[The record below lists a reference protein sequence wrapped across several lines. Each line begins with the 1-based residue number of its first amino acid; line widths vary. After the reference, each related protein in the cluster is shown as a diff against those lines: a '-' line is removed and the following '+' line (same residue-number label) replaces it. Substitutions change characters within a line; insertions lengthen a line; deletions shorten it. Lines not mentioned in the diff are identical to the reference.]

1 MDRRAFLETL
11 SLPAISL
18 LPLGRSWAHASA
30 NRKVVIG
37 IDTTGPNPA
46 DGHRLVE
53 VAAVE
58 IIGRQISGA
67 SFRSYLNPK
76 WDFATDGPLTNGLTQ
91 ADLDDNPPFSSIARE
106 LAGFMGN
113 DTLIFHDAQF
123 HLEFLKREF
132 SVAGHEFSPARAPI
146 DVYELAGG
154 KDFSREFLNYLW
166 APVGIGPDDDTL
178 AFKHAVWFARLYLG
192 ITA

>member
-1 MDRRAFLETL
+1 M
-11 SLPAISL
+11 
-18 LPLGRSWAHASA
+18 
-30 NRKVVIG
+30 IG
-37 IDTTGPNPA
+37 LDTTGPNPA

-53 VAAVE
+53 IAAVE
-58 IIGRQISGA
+58 IIGRQISGT
-67 SFRSYLNPK
+67 SFRSYLNPD
-76 WDFATDGPLTNGLTQ
+76 WNYDSDALHVDGPTR
-91 ADLDDNPPFSSIARE
+91 AARDDKPSFSSIAHE
-106 LAGFMGN
+106 FAEFIGN
-113 DTLIFHDAQF
+113 DTLVLHDAQF

-154 KDFSREFLNYLW
+154 KDFSHEFLNYLW